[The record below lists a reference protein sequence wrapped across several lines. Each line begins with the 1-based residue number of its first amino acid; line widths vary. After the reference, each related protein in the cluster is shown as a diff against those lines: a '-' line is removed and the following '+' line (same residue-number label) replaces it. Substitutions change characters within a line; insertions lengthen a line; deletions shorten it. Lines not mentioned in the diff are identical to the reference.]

1 MTNQKQKTALVLS
14 GGGALGAAHIG
25 VVKILEKQG
34 YEFDFY
40 SGVSAG
46 SIIIGLLA
54 VGYSADE
61 IWEIVEKTNIFS
73 TMFDISKSRFG
84 LIQGDKV
91 IKLFKKYLGDQ
102 KIEDLEVPL
111 AVGATDFSNGQRV
124 IIAKGSLV
132 DAIRA
137 SISVPVLFAPY
148 FHPVE
153 GKWLVDG
160 GLSQNFPLDSAIRQ
174 YSGNNIIGVDVASS
188 LKADFTFSDHKPNW
202 KANNVKYV
210 FERVLRIYLSN
221 QQIHFPKDDRV
232 QIITPQLHDY
242 TASDIFKL
250 KEIYQEGRQ
259 TAEDSLSAELT

>member
-1 MTNQKQKTALVLS
+1 M
-14 GGGALGAAHIG
+14 
-25 VVKILEKQG
+25 
-34 YEFDFY
+34 
-40 SGVSAG
+40 
-46 SIIIGLLA
+46 
-54 VGYSADE
+54 
-61 IWEIVEKTNIFS
+61 
-73 TMFDISKSRFG
+73 
-84 LIQGDKV
+84 
-91 IKLFKKYLGDQ
+91 
-102 KIEDLEVPL
+102 

-137 SISVPVLFAPY
+137 LNLRTCPIRPY

-160 GLSQNFPLDSAIRQ
+160 GLSQNFPLDNAIRQ

-188 LKADFTFSDHKPNW
+188 LKVDFTFSDHKPNW